1 MEIKI
6 LDRGFIKLVDFM
18 GGDIAVVQA
27 ARVSYGQGSKGE
39 EKDKKLINF
48 LLANHHET
56 PFEHAVFK
64 FHVNC
69 PIFVARQWFR
79 HRMASYN
86 EISGR
91 YTELTEEFYLPEKF
105 RAQKDPNYEYVDLD
119 DSVTDELR
127 AKIRQSYDQ
136 AFDLYQTLLSQGVAR
151 ELARIVLPLA
161 LYTQFYWSINARAL
175 MNFLSLRAEEHAQ
188 YEIRQYALAI
198 LSIFEAKMPWTC
210 AAFKNFYLKSELDG

>member
-1 MEIKI
+1 MEIKV

-39 EKDKKLINF
+39 DKDKKLINY
-48 LLANHHET
+48 LLANRHET

-91 YTELTEEFYLPEKF
+91 YTELTEDFYLPDKF

-119 DSVTDELR
+119 DSMTEDLR
-127 AKIRQSYDQ
+127 AQIRHSYDQ
-136 AFDLYQTLLSQGVAR
+136 AFELYQTLLNKGVAR

-175 MNFLSLRAEEHAQ
+175 MNFLTLRAEVHAQ

-198 LSIFEAKMPWTC
+198 LKIFQEKMPWTF
-210 AAFKNFYLKSELDG
+210 AAFNSFYLKS